1 MTNSIEVKLQELFN
15 SIQIQP
21 EYSRSPLE
29 ISQFHWNQKLD
40 DFVVEY
46 VIGNKK
52 YIFHFDVERA
62 ANLNSEQVFQD
73 PLEQLEFEVN
83 YIKRMHERG
92 IGAKEYY
99 PFTDITT
106 YVG

>member
-21 EYSRSPLE
+21 EYSRKSLK

-40 DFVVEY
+40 DFIVEY

-52 YIFHFDVERA
+52 YIFRFDVERA
-62 ANLNSEQVFQD
+62 ANLNSEYVSQD
-73 PLEQLEFEVN
+73 PLEQLESEVK

-92 IGAKEYY
+92 IGSKEYY
-99 PFTDITT
+99 PFTEE
-106 YVG
+106 V